1 MAGQTDADARLD
13 ARYGRSPGRPR
24 RLWWLAAAA
33 FVSAALVIAWYVW
46 AGPGSAPAATTSVSA
61 EVSGST
67 SPDAHHAEVT
77 FTVTGPAD
85 HAFACAIDAKTEDFT
100 IVGWKVV
107 EIPASADRTR
117 TFTHVLRTT
126 QQSEAGFVDSCWLT

>member
-1 MAGQTDADARLD
+1 MPVQADAGARLD
-13 ARYGRSPGRPR
+13 ARYGRSPSNPR
-24 RLWWLAAAA
+24 RLWWLAGAA
-33 FVSAALVIAWYVW
+33 FVCAAVVIGWYVW
-46 AGPGSAPAATTSVSA
+46 AGPGSAPTATTSVSA
-61 EVSGST
+61 EVSGSN

-77 FTVTGPAD
+77 FTVTGPPD
-85 HAFACAIDAKTEDFT
+85 HAYACAIDAQSENFT

-107 EIPASADRTR
+107 EIPASPEHAR